1 MLNTEKKIVSSVF
14 HNRLKIRMKLQA
26 DPTVIYGLREKFTGN
41 LKKRHLKE
49 DNEYNTYTRYGLPPT
64 PICSVSKS
72 SLEASINPSKTKFLY
87 FVANKKGEHIFA
99 TTLKEHNQ
107 NVFKYQ
113 KNK

>member
-1 MLNTEKKIVSSVF
+1 
-14 HNRLKIRMKLQA
+14 MKLQA

-72 SLEASINPSKTKFLY
+72 SLEASINPSQTKFLY
-87 FVANKKGEHIFA
+87 FVANKKRGAYFCYYFER
-99 TTLKEHNQ
+99 T
-107 NVFKYQ
+107 
-113 KNK
+113 